1 MFDLWLMNGNP
12 KSKWSRPFTGKSRWL
27 AWLAL
32 FAVLAL
38 VLFGVLSIG
47 ANQQSGAGELTLVA
61 VLVAGVGLLI
71 VFALIRLVRWLCCGR
86 NFRRFLFGA
95 ACFVTLILL
104 AYAVENWRGQRAW
117 SKHRSEWEAKGEKF
131 SIAELAPRP
140 VPEEQNFALTPLL
153 RPALEYT
160 HTTNGI
166 VWRDTNALAR
176 LDGLKAELLPDRDT
190 NNKLVLGSVD
200 KGTFADL
207 VAWREFYRGN
217 TNYPQPAVPGTAA
230 EDILF
235 ALGKFDPELKELRE
249 AAAARPFAR
258 YPVAYEYEPPWA
270 ILLPHLARM
279 KGLTVLTHVR
289 ATAALETDRSAEA
302 LADWKLGWRIS
313 DSIHEEPILIDH
325 LVRIATLGINLQTVR
340 EGLVRHAWTEPQLEE
355 LEKHLANANLLAEYK
370 LAQRGERA
378 LSTGGLDW
386 LRRQGSRTDAFN
398 YLASDEGGAGFV
410 PVSWAIPSGWIRQN
424 MLTISEMHQEFT
436 LAAVDEHAR
445 RVFPDVCDKLETT
458 VEKMGVR
465 PYTIFAKLLMPAL
478 GKAVRRSARM
488 QTSLDAARIAIALE
502 RHRLANGALPEN
514 LDPLAPR
521 YLARL
526 PTDLMDGKPLRYRRG
541 EAGGYILYSVGW
553 NQTDEGGEIAWTK
566 GKDPNPDLSKGD
578 WVWQMP
584 AK

>member
-1 MFDLWLMNGNP
+1 MNENP
-12 KSKWSRPFTGKSRWL
+12 QSKWSRPFTGKSQWV
-27 AWLAL
+27 AWLVL

-38 VLFGVLSIG
+38 VIFCILSIG
-47 ANQQSGAGELTLVA
+47 SNQQSGAGELIVVG
-61 VLVAGVGLLI
+61 VLVSGVGLLI
-71 VFALIRLVRWLCCGR
+71 VFALIRFVRWLCCWR

-117 SKHRSEWEAKGEKF
+117 TRHRLEWEAKGEKF

-140 VPEEQNFALTPLL
+140 VPEEQNFAFTPLL

-160 HTTNGI
+160 HTTNGV

-190 NNKLVLGSVD
+190 NNKLVLGIVD

-207 VAWREFYRGN
+207 VAWRDFYRGN
-217 TNYPQPAVPGTAA
+217 TNYPQPAKTGTPA

-235 ALGKFDPELKELRE
+235 AFGKFDSELRELRE

-258 YPVAYEYEPPWA
+258 YPVEYEYEPPWA

-279 KGLTVLTHVR
+279 KGLTTLTYVR
-289 ATAALETDRSAEA
+289 ATAALETGRSAEA

-313 DSIHEEPILIDH
+313 DSIHDEPILIDH

-340 EGLVRHAWTEPQLEE
+340 EGLVRHAWTEEQLAE
-355 LEKHLANANLLAEYK
+355 LEHHLAAVNLLAEYK

-386 LRRQGSRTDAFN
+386 LSRQGSRADAFN
-398 YLASDEGGAGFV
+398 YLASDEGGGGFV

-424 MLTISEMHQEFT
+424 MLTISKMHQEFT
-436 LAAVDEHAR
+436 LAAVDEQSR
-445 RVFPDVCDKLETT
+445 RVFPDVCDKLEAT

-478 GKAVRRSARM
+478 SKAARRSARM
-488 QTSLDAARIAIALE
+488 QTSLDSARVAIALE

-514 LDPLAPR
+514 LDALGPR
-521 YLARL
+521 YLAQI
-526 PTDLMDGKPLRYRRG
+526 PTDLADGKPLRYRRNADG
-541 EAGGYILYSVGW
+541 SYIIYSVGW
-553 NQTDEGGEIAWTK
+553 NKTDDGGEIAWSK
-566 GKDPNPDLSKGD
+566 AKAPSVDISKGD

-584 AK
+584 AKPGAH

>member
-1 MFDLWLMNGNP
+1 MNENP
-12 KSKWSRPFTGKSRWL
+12 QSKWSRPFTGKSQWL

-38 VLFGVLSIG
+38 VIFCVLSIG
-47 ANQQSGAGELTLVA
+47 ANQQSGAGELILVA
-61 VLVAGVGLLI
+61 VLVSGVGLLI
-71 VFALIRLVRWLCCGR
+71 VFALIRIVRWLCCWR

-117 SKHRSEWEAKGEKF
+117 TKHRLEWEAKGEKF

-140 VPEEQNFALTPLL
+140 VPDEQNLAFTPLL

-160 HTTNGI
+160 HTTNGV
-166 VWRDTNALAR
+166 VWRDTNTLAR
-176 LDGLKAELLPDRDT
+176 LDGLKAELPPDRDT
-190 NNKLVLGSVD
+190 NSKLVLGSLD
-200 KGTFADL
+200 KGSFADL

-217 TNYPQPAVPGTAA
+217 TNYPQPAASGAA
-230 EDILF
+230 ADDILF
-235 ALGKFDPELKELRE
+235 ALGKFDSELKELRE

-258 YPVAYEYEPPWA
+258 YPVEYEYEPPWA

-279 KGLTVLTHVR
+279 KGLTVLTYVR
-289 ATAALETDRSAEA
+289 ATAALESGRSAEA

-313 DSIHEEPILIDH
+313 ESIHDEPILIDH
-325 LVRIATLGINLQTVR
+325 LVRLATLGMNLQTVR
-340 EGLVRHAWTEPQLEE
+340 EGLVRHAWTEEQLAE
-355 LEKHLANANLLAEYK
+355 LEKHLAGVNLLAEYK

-386 LRRQGSRTDAFN
+386 LSRQGPRADAFN
-398 YLASDEGGAGFV
+398 YLASDEGGGGFV

-424 MLTISEMHQEFT
+424 MLTISKMHQEFT
-436 LAAVDEHAR
+436 LAAVDEHER
-445 RVFPDVCDKLETT
+445 RVFPDVCDRLEAT

-478 GKAVRRSARM
+478 SKAARRSARM
-488 QTSLDAARIAIALE
+488 QTSLDAARVGIALE
-502 RHRLANGALPEN
+502 RHRLANDALPEN
-514 LDPLAPR
+514 LDALVPR
-521 YLARL
+521 YLAKI
-526 PTDLMDGKPLRYRRG
+526 PTDLVDGKPLRYRRDADG
-541 EAGGYILYSVGW
+541 TYILYAVGW
-553 NQTDEGGEIAWTK
+553 NQTDEGGEVAWSK
-566 GKDPNPDLSKGD
+566 GKDSSPDISKGD

-584 AK
+584 TK